1 MNERRATGSAMGTL
15 LIGYDVEWRGDG
27 DVTPRF
33 LEQARSLHDRLGVPA
48 TLFIVGQTLERWLP
62 EFMAIAEDPLFD
74 LQQHTYSHQ
83 LLKTVYIEDGR
94 SVRVVRGVSPEETRE
109 EVRRTNEL
117 LGTHLGIHC
126 IGLTGPWAY
135 YRGLRDRPDILQ
147 VLREEGIRFTRTD
160 GRNERDWHPVTLDLQ
175 PYWYDALGFPEM
187 LEIPIHGWHDCV
199 IRAEILGWHDVDG
212 YVASVRPYTDRAAAE
227 DKVFSL
233 CQHDWS
239 SIRAD
244 PQMRAT
250 ESLIRYARG
259 QGLRVLSYRAYYE
272 ESRNRRFRHSS
283 DPTTWLVP

>member
-1 MNERRATGSAMGTL
+1 MGTM
-15 LIGYDVEWRGDG
+15 LIGYDVEWRGEG

-33 LEQARSLHDRLGVPA
+33 LKQAWSLHNRLGVPA
-48 TLFIVGQTLERWLP
+48 TLFVVGQTLERWLP
-62 EFMAIAEDPLFD
+62 QFQAIASDPLFD
-74 LQQHTYSHQ
+74 IQQHTYSHQ

-94 SVRVVRGVSPEETRE
+94 SVRVVRGVSIEETRA
-109 EVRRTNEL
+109 EVGKTNAL
-117 LGTHLGIHC
+117 LAEHLSVQC
-126 IGLTGPWAY
+126 IGLTGPWCY

-147 VLREEGIRFTRTD
+147 VLWEEGIRFTRTD
-160 GRNERDWHPVTLDLQ
+160 GRNERVWHPVALDLQ

-199 IRAEILGWHDVDG
+199 IRDEVLGWDDVDG
-212 YVASVRPYTDRAAAE
+212 YVDSVRPYIDRAAAE

-250 ESLIRYARG
+250 EALIRYAQD
-259 QGLRVLSYRAYYE
+259 QGLRLMSYRAYYE
-272 ESRNRRFRHSS
+272 ACKDRRRNHATSPRVASLSS
-283 DPTTWLVP
+283 AAAP